1 MTSTAQNPESVGCQN
16 GAFVV
21 SQNLGTF
28 LKEMASN
35 ISSDKACKRKSLLLV
50 LTIFGRTKG
59 AQIWPVYSH
68 RWEIPDIGALSWESC
83 TLRGV
88 DQTRARSVSPP
99 PFNSLLFLPLPSL
112 PLFSTP
118 SSLSSF
124 PPPFLIDETQPP
136 LKGVKQIWGWRV
148 HPEWRGHRWRLV
160 LQSKQMPVLRIKWL
174 KQGSS
179 RDRRLWWERRNQ
191 WPRKRRG
198 FLSGHI
204 LQVLWTGFGLGDIEE
219 HLE

>member
-59 AQIWPVYSH
+59 AQNRPVYSH
-68 RWEIPDIGALSWESC
+68 RWEIPDIGTLSWESC

-136 LKGVKQIWGWRV
+136 LKVWSRSGGEESIPSGEAIDDGLSCSQNKCLFWELSDWNKGVAGTGDFDGKEGTNDLGRGGDFCLGTSSKFSGQGLVWG
-148 HPEWRGHRWRLV
+148 
-160 LQSKQMPVLRIKWL
+160 
-174 KQGSS
+174 
-179 RDRRLWWERRNQ
+179 
-191 WPRKRRG
+191 
-198 FLSGHI
+198 
-204 LQVLWTGFGLGDIEE
+204 T
-219 HLE
+219 